1 MPVSRI
7 VVVGARIE
15 KRCRA
20 ENATNCRT
28 SDRCIHNDF
37 AFDVVSVYGD
47 VAFDVIAVNDDA
59 CFDVVAVNGDNLRP

>member
-37 AFDVVSVYGD
+37 AFDVV
-47 VAFDVIAVNDDA
+47 AVNGDA
-59 CFDVVAVNGDNLRP
+59 FFDVVAVNGDNLRP